1 MIENNLN
8 QTIQAERIPRRH
20 FLQLFAAGSV
30 AALGFPKIA
39 SASMKYSFVKARE
52 LKFNNLHTDE
62 KLTIP
67 YFEEG
72 QYIPEALKEISYI
85 LRDHRTDDVLD
96 IDPNLLNFLYQLQT
110 TLETSKPI
118 GIISGYRSPKTNA
131 ALRSRSGRVA
141 RTSKH
146 MLGKAIDIRIE
157 KISCRNIRN
166 AAISLRQGGVGYY
179 RRSNFVHLDTGTF
192 RHW

>member
-8 QTIQAERIPRRH
+8 QTIQTERIPRRQ

-30 AALGFPKIA
+30 AAVGFPKIA
-39 SASMKYSFVKARE
+39 SSSMKYSFVKARE
-52 LKFNNLHTDE
+52 LSFNNLHTDE

-72 QYIPEALKEISYI
+72 QYIPEALKEISHI

-110 TLETSKPI
+110 TLETQKPI

-131 ALRSRSGRVA
+131 ALRSRTGGVA

-146 MLGKAIDIRIE
+146 MLGKAVDIRIE
-157 KISCRNIRN
+157 NVSCRNIRN

-179 RRSNFVHLDTGTF
+179 SRSNFVHLDTGTF